1 MVGWRCADDG
11 GAGFDVSIGWVRSSA
26 LHEFPAAAVL
36 ALALASVVVPSLLT
50 ACARYMDAR
59 RSPTVANTFACLMS
73 HVLKHIP

>member
-11 GAGFDVSIGWVRSSA
+11 GSGFDVSIGWVRSSA
-26 LHEFPAAAVL
+26 LHELPAAA
-36 ALALASVVVPSLLT
+36 ALASVVVPSLLT